1 MENKNLI
8 LEVKNLNV
16 VLDGEKVIDNLS
28 FEVFEGEVLTILGSN
43 GAGKT
48 VLLKTLLGFLPYE
61 GVIVWHHKPRIGY
74 LPQGLTQM
82 KVKDFPLT
90 VQDFFALKNPLPT
103 TKKIIEFLHLVGL
116 EKEILSKTSGNLS
129 GGQFQ
134 RMLVA
139 WVLISDPQIIFF
151 DEPTTGI
158 DIGGGETIYSL
169 LRAIWQKEKITIFLV
184 THDLNIVYKY
194 STNVLCLNRKGHHCF
209 GEPKEILST
218 EKLEQIFGS
227 EIKYYKHN

>member
-1 MENKNLI
+1 MNTL

-16 VLDGEKVIDNLS
+16 DLDGEKIIDNLS
-28 FEVFEGEVLTILGSN
+28 FQVAQGEILIILGAN

-61 GVIVWHHKPRIGY
+61 GSIVWHQKPKIGY
-74 LPQGLTQM
+74 LPQGLNQL

-90 VQDFFALKNPLPT
+90 VQDFFALKNPVPDLEEIT
-103 TKKIIEFLHLVGL
+103 TFLHLVGL
-116 EKEILSKTSGNLS
+116 EKDTLFKTAGNLS

-139 WVLISDPQIIFF
+139 WTLVSHPNVLFF

-169 LRAIWQKEKITIFLV
+169 LRTIWEKEKLTIFLV
-184 THDLNIVYKY
+184 THDLNIVYKH
-194 STNVLCLNRKGHHCF
+194 STHVLCLNRKGHHCF
-209 GEPKEILST
+209 GMAKEILNP
-218 EKLEQIFGS
+218 EMLEQVFGT
-227 EIKYYKHN
+227 EIKFYEHH